1 MNESQNH
8 DEHPEP
14 LLSNIQRIVQNEPAF
29 RAFLHKRLGDRTLAE
44 DLYQQ
49 CLLRALQHQ
58 HSIENQESVVPW
70 FYRVLRNALIDYYRS
85 RASHQE
91 RHSAFEKDAQVLQE
105 QDVPSL
111 DDVKGTI
118 CQCMD
123 QVLDTLRPNYADLI
137 RRIDLSGEQP
147 SAVAK
152 DLAIT
157 PNNATV
163 RLHRARQALRASLEA
178 TCGICT
184 KHGCLNCTCT

>member
-1 MNESQNH
+1 MSESH
-8 DEHPEP
+8 DPDEHPEP
-14 LLSNIQRIVQNEPAF
+14 LLNNIQRIIQNEPAF
-29 RAFLHKRLGDRTLAE
+29 RAFLQKRLGDETLAE

-49 CLLRALQHQ
+49 CLLRAVEHQ

-91 RHSAFEKDAQVLQE
+91 RHKAFEQEAQVLQE

-118 CQCMD
+118 CHCMD
-123 QVLDTLRPNYADLI
+123 SVLETLRPNYADLI

-147 SAVAK
+147 AAVAK

-178 TCGICT
+178 TCGVCT
-184 KHGCLNCTCT
+184 KHGCLNCTCS